1 MNDQLVSIIT
11 PAYKA
16 AAYIGETIESVLAQ
30 TYPHWEMLIANDC
43 SPDSTAEVVLAYC
56 QRDPRIRLINMPQN
70 GGPAA
75 ARNGDLCCLHPHRI
89 AIE

>member
-30 TYPHWEMLIANDC
+30 TYPHWELLIANDC
-43 SPDSTAEVVLAYC
+43 SPDNTSEVVQAYC
-56 QRDPRIRLINMPQN
+56 DRDSRIKLINMTQN

-75 ARNGDLCCLHPHRI
+75 ARNAALSKAQGRWPSP
-89 AIE
+89 